1 LKPPSSYLIPNPKFQ
16 NQATE
21 KSSDSDNHTVTTIVD
36 LEPHA
41 STLNPVYEYSEEINS
56 QAEKAFKERR
66 QRLWEVCEL
75 NKLIGKLTPNAWE
88 FFISPGHG
96 LTWCNVFKAAS
107 STWMYYFN
115 ILGESS
121 SDFRPTLV
129 INGKFPAG
137 YDAKYLQRTLATPL
151 ELARKRFPRPTIEDL
166 TESLENSIAFLVVR
180 EPFERLLSA
189 YRNKMEDGKN
199 TYYKLLGDQII
210 KKFRTTPVMKG
221 VRRKNSDLK
230 KN

>member
-1 LKPPSSYLIPNPKFQ
+1 MLQQKEYFLNSCFIFLNFQSKIKHHVQIHLQNHTKTHIKSPKFHAKSAKIHHKKPKFRPLATLKPPSSYLIPNPKFK

-21 KSSDSDNHTVTTIVD
+21 KSSDSDNHTQTATTIVN

-56 QAEKAFKERR
+56 HAEKEFSERR

-121 SDFRPTLV
+121 LGLLLKTL
-129 INGKFPAG
+129 
-137 YDAKYLQRTLATPL
+137 L
-151 ELARKRFPRPTIEDL
+151 
-166 TESLENSIAFLVVR
+166 
-180 EPFERLLSA
+180 
-189 YRNKMEDGKN
+189 
-199 TYYKLLGDQII
+199 
-210 KKFRTTPVMKG
+210 
-221 VRRKNSDLK
+221 
-230 KN
+230 